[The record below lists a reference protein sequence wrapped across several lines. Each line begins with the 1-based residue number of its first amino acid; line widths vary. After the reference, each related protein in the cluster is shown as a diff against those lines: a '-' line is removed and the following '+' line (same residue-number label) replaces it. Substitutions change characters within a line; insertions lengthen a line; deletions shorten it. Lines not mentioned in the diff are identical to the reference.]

1 MEGALIKWQPL
12 SLAPLCL
19 QAPNGLY
26 LGPRS
31 LRQCRER
38 NGRPTSCRELRNGGR
53 GGSRGCSWWRQ
64 QKPHCSASREGKETF
79 GNVWRHSWHLVG
91 GGQDAAKHPP
101 MHRTDSTTVIQPEM
115 SIVQGGKTLHQD
127 DSSTECSGRKHTVRS
142 HETQMLLSSSLPNAS
157 CVTLDTLLPSPNS
170 DFLTSKK
177 GVIRIIIPTHLN
189 GLKGA
194 DELMYAKVHK

>member
-53 GGSRGCSWWRQ
+53 GGSRGSSWWRQ
-64 QKPHCSASREGKETF
+64 QKPHCSASREGKVRRRPRS
-79 GNVWRHSWHLVG
+79 GRCI
-91 GGQDAAKHPP
+91 ACHPGSP
-101 MHRTDSTTVIQPEM
+101 FPKLMMGWPEEATIAPPESAHSTT
-115 SIVQGGKTLHQD
+115 
-127 DSSTECSGRKHTVRS
+127 SSKCALV
-142 HETQMLLSSSLPNAS
+142 
-157 CVTLDTLLPSPNS
+157 
-170 DFLTSKK
+170 DFT
-177 GVIRIIIPTHLN
+177 TYLN
-189 GLKGA
+189 PVDVWEA
-194 DELMYAKVHK
+194 D